1 MLHSGLYHRKDKKRM
16 SETICP
22 FSGKECKLDLCELYC
37 HDELYT
43 YGVCKCAI
51 TSLGYDIAGI
61 RAELYKLNEI
71 ILNGIKR
78 HNELLQFIAE
88 QVAK

>member
-1 MLHSGLYHRKDKKRM
+1 M

-61 RAELYKLNEI
+61 RAELYKSNEI

-78 HNELLQFIAE
+78 HNELLQFIADFT
-88 QVAK
+88 AR

>member
-1 MLHSGLYHRKDKKRM
+1 M

-71 ILNGIKR
+71 ILNGIKL

-88 QVAK
+88 NVAK

>member
-22 FSGKECKLDLCELYC
+22 FSGKECKLNLCELYC

-78 HNELLQFIAE
+78 HNELLQFIADFT
-88 QVAK
+88 AR